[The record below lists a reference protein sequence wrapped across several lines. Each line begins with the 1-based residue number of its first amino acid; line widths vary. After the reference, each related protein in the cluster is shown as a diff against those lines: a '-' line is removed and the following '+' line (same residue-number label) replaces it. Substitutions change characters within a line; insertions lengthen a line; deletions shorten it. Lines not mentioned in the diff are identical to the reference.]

1 MAKKKPPEVKRTRSV
16 PLAEHVAAHPL
27 RLAAFAVPVL
37 DKHHP
42 DASAEEIADAM
53 GGHVSFGGDIYFDE
67 EDEY

>member
-1 MAKKKPPEVKRTRSV
+1 MAAKKKPKTRRTRSM

-27 RLAAFAVPVL
+27 RMAAFAVL

-53 GGHVSFGGDIYFDE
+53 GGHVSFGGDIYFDD
-67 EDEY
+67 EDED